1 MEIFPLIIGDFMAVK
16 KIVRLLATDLDGEL
30 TVRRA
35 LRRVKGIGFMFSRAI
50 CKISGVDP
58 EKKIGSLNEEEL
70 KKLENCV
77 KNPTAEGNF
86 PKWLLNRRKDM
97 ESGKYI
103 HLVGSALDL
112 RTREDINLLKRIRSY
127 KGIRHELGLPVR
139 GQRTRSSF
147 RTQRTVGVTKKTA
160 RMQQRKKEEK
170 K

>member
-1 MEIFPLIIGDFMAVK
+1 MAVK

-35 LRRVKGIGFMFSRAI
+35 LMKIKGIGFMFSRAI
-50 CKISGVDP
+50 CKISGIDP
-58 EKKIGSLNEEEL
+58 EKKIGSLDEGEL
-70 KKLENCV
+70 KRLENCIR
-77 KNPTAEGNF
+77 NPTAEANF

-97 ESGKYI
+97 ETGGYI

-112 RTREDINLLKRIRSY
+112 RTREDINLLKRIKSY
-127 KGIRHELGLPVR
+127 RGIRHELGLPVR